1 MKTIASRNTTT
12 IALVRSGILG
22 GFVATC
28 VGSGG
33 RRAASEKKRWRS
45 YEFVNPVGSEM
56 IVKRRV
62 PALKC
67 GANFS
72 GRWSAIAKLVDGA
85 EKGSA
90 DRKVTGI
97 ELMVASRRNRPV
109 AWKRISRRL
118 WAACCPRHVRQAD
131 IGQDFSRQRVSGTTT
146 GQERPVRGGSRP

>member
-56 IVKRRV
+56 IIKRRLESGTSRGNAAARHNGLAQRRSV
-62 PALKC
+62 VIDQRATPAWC
-67 GANFS
+67 RRAS
-72 GRWSAIAKLVDGA
+72 GERDAVLSRNWT
-85 EKGSA
+85 GSSHA
-90 DRKVTGI
+90 
-97 ELMVASRRNRPV
+97 ASR
-109 AWKRISRRL
+109 
-118 WAACCPRHVRQAD
+118 
-131 IGQDFSRQRVSGTTT
+131 
-146 GQERPVRGGSRP
+146 

>member
-56 IVKRRV
+56 IIKRRLESGTSRGNAAARHNGLTLKPV
-62 PALKC
+62 SCRLRRAIVKSGIHAL
-67 GANFS
+67 
-72 GRWSAIAKLVDGA
+72 
-85 EKGSA
+85 GSA
-90 DRKVTGI
+90 
-97 ELMVASRRNRPV
+97 VAGN
-109 AWKRISRRL
+109 L
-118 WAACCPRHVRQAD
+118 
-131 IGQDFSRQRVSGTTT
+131 T
-146 GQERPVRGGSRP
+146 RG